1 MDSAVFQRAR
11 DKLVREVERSVRD
24 CVPEHPAR
32 EFFLWSF
39 SAHNPER
46 DRWLHL
52 IGISQTVQLTLKL
65 LAGLLDGAD
74 HEALLD
80 YLLPMSVYQFYEI
93 VSDNLC
99 IGLSSP
105 LPNDSTRPLRREL
118 VLGFNRAMVQRL
130 RGDSRPAAELLA
142 PLRDCARG
150 VSLLHNTLNADQYHK
165 VAGHYLAQRPA
176 ASLADIDGA
185 VWPLLVAN
193 IETCQ
198 QLAAAVA
205 PYACGEMI
213 AQGLI
218 HRYRGVSALISEP
231 DLLLSRRLTAS
242 TDAIL
247 VVPTLAY
254 AICGLKEVVQPD
266 AALPQSLRGGVL
278 GEALFTAALLVRLL
292 NDLGTPLLSDAATR
306 RQLLEG
312 LRLLSAGEAGAA
324 PLGDLVRQ
332 QCRRYDAALT
342 RLNKDLV
349 HGECN
354 LGLFGLTEAPATQA
368 LGTLGGRLEQLARL
382 YAQSKQYLAEL
393 AAEVTSRL
401 GDPRPMQLVQRFVG
415 FHEQLYA
422 RAYTETGGEYSG

>member
-11 DKLVREVERSVRD
+11 DKLVGEVERSIRD

-39 SAHNPER
+39 SADNPER
-46 DRWLHL
+46 ERWLHL
-52 IGISQTVQLTLKL
+52 IGISQTVQLTLQL
-65 LAGLLDGAD
+65 LAGLVGGAE
-74 HEALLD
+74 HEALID

-105 LPNDSTRPLRREL
+105 IPHDTTRALRREL
-118 VLGFNRAMVQRL
+118 VLGFNDAMVQRL
-130 RGDSRPAAELLA
+130 RGEPRPAAELLA
-142 PLRDCARG
+142 PLRACAQG
-150 VSLLHNTLNADQYHK
+150 VSLLHNTLNASQYRK
-165 VAGHYLAQRPA
+165 VAGHYLGQRPA

-193 IETCQ
+193 IESCR

-213 AQGLI
+213 SQGLI
-218 HRYRGVSALISEP
+218 NRYLGVSALISEP
-231 DLLLSRRLTAS
+231 ELQLSRRLTAS
-242 TDAIL
+242 ADAIL

-266 AALPQSLRGGVL
+266 AALAQSLRGGVL
-278 GEALFTAALLVRLL
+278 GEALYAAALLVRLL
-292 NDLGTPLLSDAATR
+292 NDLGTPLLADAAVR
-306 RQLLEG
+306 KQLLEG
-312 LRLLSAGEAGAA
+312 LRAASAGEAGAA
-324 PLGDLVRQ
+324 PLGDLLRQ
-332 QCRRYDAALT
+332 QCSRYGAALT

-354 LGLFGLTEAPATQA
+354 LGLFGLTEVPTAQA

-382 YAQSKQYLAEL
+382 YVQAKQYLAEL
-393 AAEVTSRL
+393 AAEVTGRL
-401 GDPRPMQLVQRFVG
+401 GDARPMQLVQRFVG

-422 RAYTETGGEYSG
+422 RAYTEASGEYSG